1 MFPRPCRQSLIN
13 SFHNQIQ
20 ALVEVKTLRKMK
32 GDTVVNAA
40 ITSQVLREAQWA
52 NKSSTAVTCENM
64 IAKCVENGDFMTP
77 TSENTNTWSI
87 RSELLKAKTA
97 VKKSINEEIL
107 DNWNTKVSK
116 LLMQGE
122 LTKLLME
129 QEQSVTW

>member
-87 RSELLKAKTA
+87 RS
-97 VKKSINEEIL
+97 
-107 DNWNTKVSK
+107 K
-116 LLMQGE
+116 LLRQKQ
-122 LTKLLME
+122 L
-129 QEQSVTW
+129 